1 MTEIDLAALRRGDE
15 AAFLKL
21 VHAYHSSLLRLA
33 LVYSPSREVAE
44 ESVQETWIAALRG
57 LDGFEERAKLRT
69 WLCRILINIARRR
82 AAAERRA
89 LPFSSV
95 SETCTVDPDRFLR
108 SGRYAGHWASPPAD
122 WSTVPE
128 SRLLSGELRQVVA
141 GVVDTLPTNQA
152 IVITLRDMEGW
163 DSAEVSDLLEITG
176 AHQRVLLHRARA
188 KVRSALESYL

>member
-33 LVYSPSREVAE
+33 LVYSPNREVAE

-57 LDGFEERAKLRT
+57 IDGFEGRATLRT
-69 WLCRILINIARRR
+69 WLCRILVNIARRR
-82 AAAERRA
+82 AAAERRS
-89 LPFSSV
+89 LPFASLG
-95 SETCTVDPDRFLR
+95 ETVDPDRFLR
-108 SGRYAGHWASPPAD
+108 SGPYAGHWASPPAD

-128 SRLLSGELRQVVA
+128 EKLLSGELRQVVA
-141 GVVDTLPTNQA
+141 EVVDTLPTNQA

-163 DSAEVSDLLEITG
+163 ESAEVSDLLDITG
-176 AHQRVLLHRARA
+176 THQRVLLHRARA
-188 KVRSALESYL
+188 KVRAALESYLL